1 MMGSMEYEQPA
12 LELSITGREVR
23 AYRAETIR
31 QRRAFFFGKDVTR
44 IVSLE
49 ALVFKADELDLDHVS
64 DPDLLYALRFADA
77 AQSAGWT
84 SNDRVTYSRHQVH
97 VLATDTDEKSSEL
110 ISADYSGV
118 IDENGNDTFMENL
131 HRFDPSRQSIEN
143 S

>member
-1 MMGSMEYEQPA
+1 MGSMEYVQPA

-31 QRRAFFFGKDVTR
+31 QRRAFFFGKYVTR
-44 IVSLE
+44 IVSLK
-49 ALVFKADELDLDHVS
+49 ALVFKVDELDPAHVS
-64 DPDLLYALRFADA
+64 DPSLLYALRFADA

-84 SNDRVTYSRHQVH
+84 NDGEGRYSGHGVYIR
-97 VLATDTDEKSSEL
+97 ATDTDEKSSEL
-110 ISADYSGV
+110 ISADYSGA

-131 HRFDPSRQSIEN
+131 YRLDPSRQSIEN